1 MTSQVCG
8 FACRV
13 SGWRVAASCALA
25 LALGG
30 AAGCASIAQVGAG
43 IGEAAGVITPQQ
55 AQSIVKV
62 GEAAEKTFADI
73 TPEQEYYIGRAV
85 GATIV
90 SKYKVHDSD
99 RATRYVN
106 LVGQTLAQASMKPET
121 FGGYHFLI
129 LDSDEINAFAA
140 PGGFI
145 FLSRGMLRLCR
156 NEDDL
161 AAVLAHE
168 VGHVELQHALRA
180 IKSSR
185 LTSALTTLAMEG
197 AKNFGGEQLAQL
209 TQAFEGSISDITG
222 TLMNSG
228 YARKQE
234 RQADEAAIRILKAI
248 GYNPHALVEVMTEM
262 EKQLKP
268 DGHDFAATHPPPGDR
283 IKDIRGLIGDH
294 PRGAGSPARQK
305 RFAQAMAGI

>member
-1 MTSQVCG
+1 MTVHIAALT
-8 FACRV
+8 FRV
-13 SGWRVAASCALA
+13 SAGRLAAACAVTLA
-25 LALGG
+25 LLS

-62 GEAAEKTFADI
+62 GVAAEKTFSDI

-90 SKYKVHDSD
+90 SKYKVYQNDH
-99 RATRYVN
+99 ATRYVN
-106 LVGQTLAQASMKPET
+106 LVGQTLAQASTKPET
-121 FGGYHFLI
+121 FGGYHFLL

-145 FLSRGMLRLCR
+145 FLSRGMVRLCR
-156 NEDDL
+156 TEDDL

-209 TQAFEGSISDITG
+209 TQAFEGSITDITG

-234 RQADEAAIRILKAI
+234 RQADEAALRILQAI
-248 GYNPHALVEVMTEM
+248 GYDPHALVAVLDEM
-262 EKQLKP
+262 QKDLKP
-268 DGHDFAATHPPPGDR
+268 DGHDFAATHPPPAER
-283 IKDIRGLIGDH
+283 VKDLRGMLADQPH
-294 PRGAGSPARQK
+294 RSGSQARQK
-305 RFAQAMAGI
+305 RFNQALAGI